1 MIYID
6 TSAVVKTLVSERG
19 SSSVRRLFATSER
32 LVSSRLL
39 AVELNTAA
47 QRRGLPAVHVDET
60 LSRVNLVSVDDDVLD
75 GAIRLQSGLRGL
87 DALHLATAILI
98 GDELTVFLA
107 FDPELNAAAR
117 RSGLA
122 LHPASADG

>member
-47 QRRGLPAVHVDET
+47 QRRGFPAVHVDET

-98 GDELTVFLA
+98 RDELTVFLA
-107 FDPELNAAAR
+107 FDPALNAAAR
-117 RSGLA
+117 RSGFA